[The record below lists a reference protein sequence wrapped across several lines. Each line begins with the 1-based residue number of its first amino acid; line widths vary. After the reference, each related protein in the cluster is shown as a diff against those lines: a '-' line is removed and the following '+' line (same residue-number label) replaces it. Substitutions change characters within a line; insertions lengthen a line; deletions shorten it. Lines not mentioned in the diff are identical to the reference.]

1 MITEWLEWIISLLNR
16 KPVTRWPGLSLIL
29 FQSRIAILM
38 SANFIVI
45 LFYLKLLCGHERRM
59 FKAASLMISISKL
72 CTACHQNSIRFS
84 GWKLSKKIN
93 SNKKKEWKLVWLL
106 AVWNIITPHE
116 QIIPLLTT
124 SLSLNKVSMPMVK
137 WILLGSWNILA
148 SIPRHCNNNIDNYAS
163 LITSTEIKGL
173 RDRCPQV
180 VYSDRF

>member
-93 SNKKKEWKLVWLL
+93 SNKKKGWKLFWLL